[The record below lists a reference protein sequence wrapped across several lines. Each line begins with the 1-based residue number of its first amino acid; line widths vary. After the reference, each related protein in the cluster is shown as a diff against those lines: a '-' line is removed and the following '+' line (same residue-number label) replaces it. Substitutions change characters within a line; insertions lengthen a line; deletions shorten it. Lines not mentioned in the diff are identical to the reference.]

1 MVKLGNKLLKR
12 ALKWRDMGRH
22 LHFGRTKI
30 SKISIRFTRTD
41 LISERKLLRKR
52 EERTQSK

>member
-1 MVKLGNKLLKR
+1 MVKLSDKLSTR
-12 ALKWRDMGRH
+12 GLKWRDMGRR
-22 LHFGRTKI
+22 LHFGRIKL

-41 LISERKLLRKR
+41 LISERKLLRER